1 MINLIGGTCSPTASQ
16 NPLCLPSASHYP
28 HILDIFQIQYIYM
41 KHFNLTSV
49 KELKKL
55 LDKHGLN
62 PKKSMG
68 QYFLVSESFLQR
80 IIQTA
85 NLNKQDIVIEV
96 GPGLGTLTRKLA
108 YHSKQVIAFEKDEEL
123 APILKDI
130 LGSLNN
136 VKTIYADAL
145 DIKIESYLPANKSYK
160 MVSNLPFYAGKPI
173 IQKFLEQSHPPKEM
187 VLLLQKEVAET
198 ICAKPPKMSLL
209 SVAVQLYAKPEYI
222 TTIPRGAFWPQ
233 PGVKSA
239 VIKIT
244 TNPEQLKV
252 NKSVFFKIVRAG
264 FAHPRKQLINN
275 LSAKFGLK
283 KQDAEKWLNRASI
296 DPSRRAQTLSVEEWV
311 TLTQQLKIE
320 N

>member
-1 MINLIGGTCSPTASQ
+1 
-16 NPLCLPSASHYP
+16 
-28 HILDIFQIQYIYM
+28 M

-55 LDKHGLN
+55 LEKYGLQ

-68 QYFLVSESFLQR
+68 QYFLVSESFLQK

-108 YHSKQVIAFEKDEEL
+108 HHSKQVIAFEKDKEL

-130 LGSLNN
+130 LGGLNN

-145 DIKIESYLPANKSYK
+145 SIKLDSYLPANTSYK
-160 MVSNLPFYAGKPI
+160 MVSNLPFYASKPI
-173 IQKFLEQSHPPKEM
+173 IQKFLEHSRPPKEM

-209 SVAVQLYAKPEYI
+209 SVATQFYAKPEYI

-244 TNPEQLKV
+244 PNLKQSKV
-252 NKSVFFKIVRAG
+252 DKSVFFKIARAG

-283 KQDAEKWLNRASI
+283 KQETEKWLNRASI
-296 DPSRRAQTLSVEEWV
+296 DPSRRAQTLSVEEWI
-311 TLTQQLKIE
+311 TLTQLKIE